1 MNYVKQLG
9 GGLLIALL
17 LCGCTTSRRIDNTME
32 AAYNNYDDDNCE
44 AVMQNLSEADRLIRK
59 RRYLQSEISLMRGLC
74 LERQGY
80 FMDAL
85 ETYRFILS
93 RYPQSE
99 YGFRARARIRLL
111 EGQALIK
118 SGALYK

>member
-1 MNYVKQLG
+1 MHYAKRIG
-9 GGLLIALL
+9 GGLLMALL
-17 LCGCTTSRRIDNTME
+17 LAGCTSLQIDNVMDE
-32 AAYNNYDDDNCE
+32 AYSHYDNDNCE
-44 AVMQNLSEADRLIRK
+44 AAMHSLSEADRLIRK
-59 RRYLQSEISLMRGLC
+59 RRYLQSEISMMRGLC

-80 FMDAL
+80 FMDAI

-111 EGQALIK
+111 EGQALTT

>member
-1 MNYVKQLG
+1 MDHAKQLG
-9 GGLLIALL
+9 TGVVLALL
-17 LCGCTTSRRIDNTME
+17 LSGCTSFRIDRTME
-32 AAYNNYDDDNCE
+32 EAYSNYDNDNCE
-44 AVMQNLSEADRLIRK
+44 AALHNLSEADRLIRK
-59 RRYLQSEISLMRGLC
+59 RRYLQAEISMMRGLC

-85 ETYRFILS
+85 ETYRYILS

-111 EGQALIK
+111 EGQSLMK
-118 SGALYK
+118 SDALYK

>member
-1 MNYVKQLG
+1 MDAAKRVAIALVT
-9 GGLLIALL
+9 ALL
-17 LCGCTTSRRIDNTME
+17 LAGCTSYKIDNTM
-32 AAYNNYDDDNCE
+32 ARAYENYDNDNCE
-44 AVMQNLSEADRLIRK
+44 AVLQNLSEADRLIRK
-59 RRYLQSEISLMRGLC
+59 RRYLQSEISMLRGLC

-111 EGQALIK
+111 EGQSLTK

>member
-1 MNYVKQLG
+1 MKSAIQIG
-9 GGLLIALL
+9 SSLLLALL
-17 LCGCTTSRRIDNTME
+17 LSGCTSYRIDSTM
-32 AAYNNYDDDNCE
+32 ANAYDNYDNDNCE
-44 AVMQNLSEADRLIRK
+44 AVLQNLSEADRLIRK
-59 RRYLQSEISLMRGLC
+59 RRYLQAEISMMRGLC

-111 EGQALIK
+111 EGQSLTK